1 MANITDIVNSIVR
14 YLGKVSITLNG
25 RWKDNI
31 EYDRLCVVYDDFAS
45 YISKQKVPVGT
56 KLTNTTYWQVLSN
69 LQEEIKID
77 YETFKAEVLED
88 IADLNKRQ
96 IAGRIVVDNDN
107 ELNALTIEQ
116 VNAGAEVYVLDT
128 KKTYIIDSIDTQNNK
143 DYHEQVYNSLST
155 AAYSSVPK
163 EDRKV
168 ENIKVLKDYV
178 VEFGDKLTTFPI
190 TLIQAILD
198 LESGK
203 NLSSLLSMF
212 NYLVLPWNGNF
223 AATVNEVPLVMRN
236 LGTLVTYKDADGF
249 IWTKRYKLSDFS
261 NINWSN
267 IDNWEGWDLN
277 TAKDEIIAVVEKIF
291 TNIDDYPPVKE
302 VVVQSVTTATND
314 VLNDIASH
322 PDLYTKFKAI
332 IETKVGDVFANLD
345 NYPYLKLFSILML
358 LIK

>member
-96 IAGRIVVDNDN
+96 IAGRIVVDNDK

-116 VNAGAEVYVLDT
+116 VNAGTEVYVLDT

-143 DYHEQVYNSLST
+143 EYH
-155 AAYSSVPK
+155 
-163 EDRKV
+163 
-168 ENIKVLKDYV
+168 
-178 VEFGDKLTTFPI
+178 
-190 TLIQAILD
+190 
-198 LESGK
+198 
-203 NLSSLLSMF
+203 
-212 NYLVLPWNGNF
+212 
-223 AATVNEVPLVMRN
+223 
-236 LGTLVTYKDADGF
+236 
-249 IWTKRYKLSDFS
+249 
-261 NINWSN
+261 
-267 IDNWEGWDLN
+267 
-277 TAKDEIIAVVEKIF
+277 
-291 TNIDDYPPVKE
+291 
-302 VVVQSVTTATND
+302 
-314 VLNDIASH
+314 
-322 PDLYTKFKAI
+322 
-332 IETKVGDVFANLD
+332 
-345 NYPYLKLFSILML
+345 
-358 LIK
+358 

>member
-128 KKTYIIDSIDTQNNK
+128 K
-143 DYHEQVYNSLST
+143 
-155 AAYSSVPK
+155 
-163 EDRKV
+163 R
-168 ENIKVLKDYV
+168 
-178 VEFGDKLTTFPI
+178 
-190 TLIQAILD
+190 LI
-198 LESGK
+198 
-203 NLSSLLSMF
+203 
-212 NYLVLPWNGNF
+212 
-223 AATVNEVPLVMRN
+223 
-236 LGTLVTYKDADGF
+236 
-249 IWTKRYKLSDFS
+249 
-261 NINWSN
+261 
-267 IDNWEGWDLN
+267 
-277 TAKDEIIAVVEKIF
+277 
-291 TNIDDYPPVKE
+291 
-302 VVVQSVTTATND
+302 
-314 VLNDIASH
+314 
-322 PDLYTKFKAI
+322 
-332 IETKVGDVFANLD
+332 
-345 NYPYLKLFSILML
+345 
-358 LIK
+358 